1 MEFDEN
7 GGKFSKRL
15 EHTVGKGEITL
26 LKYSVKIE
34 LLKNMYKKYQ
44 PIRLT
49 LPKIVHAY

>member
-34 LLKNMYKKYQ
+34 LLKTCTKSIN
-44 PIRLT
+44 PSG
-49 LPKIVHAY
+49 